1 MRWGW
6 GESEV
11 PDDLAGIRAIVPFCY
26 YTWLRGKASVL
37 FPATSTLHSMSKSLA
52 ESFLANI
59 QAHRDERAYGQR
71 HGYRMEWFTYGQVL
85 EMALRFRRELATRGI
100 GKGERVMLWGENCA
114 EWVAVFFGCALCG
127 VVVVPMDDGA
137 SPDFA
142 ARVSGQVEAKL
153 WVCSRR
159 HAAEHATVAAGV
171 PVVVL
176 EEVKIPAPSTSSGQA
191 LSQRTRQE
199 RGTLCESSTFP
210 EVAIGR
216 EDILQIVFTSGT
228 TAEPKGVVITHGN
241 VLANIAPLEQEMRW
255 YLKYERWVHP
265 VRFLNL
271 LPLSHV
277 FGQFLGM
284 FLPPLLGGTVIFQEE
299 LKPSEIVST
308 IRRERISVLVSVPR
322 VLQSLK
328 QKIERDLEALH
339 PESGGKIEDFRRRFR
354 ESEGKHFLH
363 RWWIFR
369 SIRRQFG
376 WKFWALICGGATL
389 DAETEEFWGRLGY
402 AAIQGY
408 GLTETTSLISV
419 NHPFKLGKGS
429 IGKVLPGREVKLAED
444 GEILI
449 RGGGVAAGYWD
460 GGRQQGLVDGV
471 TDKEG
476 WYRTGDVGAL
486 DEAGNLY
493 FKGRKKEVIVT
504 PSGLNIYPEDLEAA
518 LRLQPEV
525 KDCVVVGIER
535 GGNAEPCAVVILH
548 DDGQDDTSVGA
559 VVERANQ
566 SLAEFQRI
574 RMWVLWP
581 QKDFPRTSTQKPRR
595 NLIAEFAAGRVLR
608 GGREDVA
615 SDNPV
620 MDLIGR
626 ITGRGSSG
634 LTADAALDSDLS
646 SDLGLSSLDRVE
658 LISAL
663 EDRYQVDLS
672 ETRPSAARTV
682 GDVERML
689 SGKSRPRA
697 EYHYPRWV
705 LRWPVTWLRWLAHY
719 FLTRPAMILLGWPR
733 IEGREN
739 LRGCNGPL
747 LVVCNHISDVDV
759 GFVQAAL
766 PARLRNRIATATRGE
781 DLEALHTPAPGRGFF
796 GSAYDRTRWLLGV
809 SLLNLFPLPR
819 EAGFRESFAYA
830 GEAVDRGYSV
840 LVFPEGRHT
849 ADGKMNPFRAGIGL
863 LANNLGSPVLPL
875 RIVGLFE
882 VKQAGRKFAR
892 PGEIQV
898 RIGQPM
904 IFAAGSDPAQI
915 AQDLQRAVEAL

>member
-1 MRWGW
+1 MT
-6 GESEV
+6 E
-11 PDDLAGIRAIVPFCY
+11 
-26 YTWLRGKASVL
+26 
-37 FPATSTLHSMSKSLA
+37 SLA
-52 ESFLANI
+52 EFFQANF
-59 QAHRDERAYGQR
+59 QAHGYERAYGQR
-71 HGYRMEWFTYGQVL
+71 RGYRMEWFTYGQVH
-85 EMALRFRRELATRGI
+85 EMALQFCRELGAREI
-100 GKGERVMLWGENCA
+100 HKGDRVMLWGENCA
-114 EWVAVFFGCALCG
+114 EWVAVFFGCALRG

-137 SPDFA
+137 SADFA
-142 ARVSGQVEAKL
+142 ARVAAQVEARL

-159 HAAEHATVAAGV
+159 HATEQASITNPV
-171 PVVVL
+171 PVIAL
-176 EEVKIPAPSTSSGQA
+176 EEIKIPA
-191 LSQRTRQE
+191 LSQRTRRG
-199 RGTLCESSTFP
+199 RGTLEESN
-210 EVAIGR
+210 VMIGPH
-216 EDILQIVFTSGT
+216 DTLQIVFTSGT

-241 VLANIAPLEQEMRW
+241 VLANIAPLEREMQR

-299 LKPSEIVST
+299 LKPSEIIST
-308 IRRERISVLVSVPR
+308 IRRERVSVLVSVPR

-328 QKIERDLEALH
+328 QKIERDLEDRY

-354 ESEGKHFLH
+354 QSEGKHFLR

-369 SIRRQFG
+369 AIRRQFG
-376 WKFWALICGGATL
+376 WKFWAFICGGATL
-389 DAETEEFWGRLGY
+389 DVETEEFWGRLGY

-460 GGRQQGLVDGV
+460 GSRQQATVGEV
-471 TDKEG
+471 TNKDG

-504 PSGLNIYPEDLEAA
+504 PAGLNIYPEDLEVA
-518 LRLQPEV
+518 LRRQPEV

-535 GGNAEPCAVVILH
+535 GGNAEPCAVVIVS
-548 DDGQDDTSVGA
+548 DEAGVAG
-559 VVERANQ
+559 VVERANE
-566 SLAEFQRI
+566 SLAEFQRM
-574 RMWVLWP
+574 RMWVEWP
-581 QKDFPRTSTQKPRR
+581 QRDFPRTSTQKPRR
-595 NLIAEFAAGRVLR
+595 NLIAEFAERQILQTGN
-608 GGREDVA
+608 REAV
-615 SDNPV
+615 SDSPV
-620 MDLIGR
+620 MELIGR
-626 ITGRGSSG
+626 ITGRSVSG
-634 LTADAALDSDLS
+634 VNAEAALDSDLS

-672 ETRPSAARTV
+672 ETRFSAARTV

-689 SGKSRPRA
+689 SGEARPRA

-705 LRWPVTWLRWLAHY
+705 LRWPITWLRWLAHY
-719 FLTRPAMILLGWPR
+719 LLMRPAMFLLGWPR

-739 LRGCNGPL
+739 LHGWHGPL

-759 GFVQAAL
+759 AFVQAAL
-766 PARLRNRIATATRGE
+766 PARLGNRIATATRGE

-796 GSAYDRTRWLLGV
+796 GGIYDRTRWLLGV

-819 EAGFRESFAYA
+819 EAGFRQSFAYA

-840 LVFPEGRHT
+840 LVFPEGRHS
-849 ADGKMNPFRAGIGL
+849 ADGKLNPFRAGIGL
-863 LANNLGSPVLPL
+863 LANNLGIPVLPM

-882 VKQAGRKFAR
+882 VKKAGRKFAR
-892 PGEIQV
+892 PGEVQV
-898 RIGQPM
+898 RIGLPM
-904 IFAAGSDPAQI
+904 NFTAGSDAAQI
-915 AQDLQRAVEAL
+915 TQDLQRAVESL